1 MVDEI
6 LTNTGIEYTETR
18 FLYPPAGSYAVWF
31 EDVATRGADGA
42 LLIRD
47 HSVTIELY
55 SKKVDKVTETKIEAE
70 MDSLVIPY
78 DKSDRQWLNDEKL
91 FMVVYS
97 FDYIEKRRVMNG

>member
-6 LTNTGIEYTETR
+6 LTNTGIEYNETR
-18 FLYPPAGSYAVWF
+18 FLYPPEGTYAVWF
-31 EDVATRGADGA
+31 EDVTTRGADSA

-47 HSVTIELY
+47 HSVTIEMY

-70 MDSLVIPY
+70 MDRLVIPY

>member
-6 LTNTGIEYTETR
+6 LTNAGVEYNETR
-18 FLYPPAGSYAVWF
+18 FVYPPTGTYAVWF
-31 EDVATRGADGA
+31 DDVGTRGADNA

-55 SKKVDKVTETKIEAE
+55 SKKVDRDTENEIEYE
-70 MDSLVIPY
+70 LNRLVIPY
-78 DKSDRQWLNDEKL
+78 EKSDRQWLNDEKL

-97 FDYIEKRRVMNG
+97 FDYIEKRRNING

>member
-55 SKKVDKVTETKIEAE
+55 SKKVDKVNEEKIEAE
-70 MDSLVIPY
+70 LDRLVLPY

-97 FDYIEKRRVMNG
+97 FEYIEKRGI

>member
-6 LTNTGIEYTETR
+6 LTNTGIEYNETR
-18 FLYPPAGSYAVWF
+18 FLYPPVGTYAVWF
-31 EDVATRGADGA
+31 EDVGTRGADGA
-42 LLIRD
+42 LFLRD

-55 SKKVDKVTETKIEAE
+55 SKKVDKVNEIKIEAE
-70 MDSLVIPY
+70 LDRLVIPY

-97 FDYIEKRRVMNG
+97 FEYIEKRRI